1 MNTQCPVI
9 TCFVLFMQCYHFIL
23 RFLLARHKAAIEVYN
38 EAEKM
43 SSNDWVQKISYVTHK
58 IIYQTRK

>member
-1 MNTQCPVI
+1 MPGDDML
-9 TCFVLFMQCYHFIL
+9 CFIHAVLSLYL

-43 SSNDWVQKISYVTHK
+43 SSNDWVQKISDATH
-58 IIYQTRK
+58 